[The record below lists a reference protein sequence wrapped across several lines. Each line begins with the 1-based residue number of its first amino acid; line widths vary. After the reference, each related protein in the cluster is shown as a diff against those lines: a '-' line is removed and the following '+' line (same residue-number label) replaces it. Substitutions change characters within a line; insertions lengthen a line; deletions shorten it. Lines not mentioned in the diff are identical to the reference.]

1 MRAAPA
7 IAVLA
12 LLLPISLA
20 AGILVGAVPL
30 APGDVVA
37 ALLGQ
42 GDPVT
47 GVIVRDLRLPRVVAA
62 SLVGGA
68 LAVAGA
74 LLQGLFRNPLADP
87 YVTGTSAGAALGAVG
102 MIALGTDIA
111 ATVVPLAAFI
121 GALASALVVWQLAR
135 LGGRTTV
142 LTVLLAGIVL
152 TSFASA
158 LVTLLLFASDR
169 LSLRLR
175 AVLDVLSGGIAV
187 RATSEL
193 WIAALV
199 VGCGLG
205 LAIVIGRRI
214 DAFVFGAETA
224 ATLGVDPERTT
235 VAVIGAAALLTGAA
249 VALAGLVGFVGL
261 VVPHALRP
269 IVGATHRT
277 LAIASFLAGA
287 SVLVLAD
294 LGARSAFAPAE
305 LPVGV
310 LIGLLGAPFFLLLL
324 VRARRREVA
333 CPRSS
338 RGPSPRA
345 MARARS
351 FAASTSPSSPAGS
364 SRSSVRTGRGSR
376 RCCAPSPASSGRPPG
391 R

>member
-1 MRAAPA
+1 MRAASA
-7 IAVLA
+7 IAVLVVLLPLA
-12 LLLPISLA
+12 LLV
-20 AGILVGAVPL
+20 GILVGSVAL
-30 APGDVVA
+30 APGDVFG
-37 ALLGQ
+37 ALLGG
-42 GDPVT
+42 GDSVA
-47 GVIVRDLRLPRVVAA
+47 GVIVRDLRLPRVLAA
-62 SLVGGA
+62 ALVGGA
-68 LAVAGA
+68 LAVAGT

-102 MIALGTDIA
+102 MIALGSDLA
-111 ATVVPLAAFI
+111 ATVVPLAAFA
-121 GALASALVVWQLAR
+121 GAMISALVVWQLAR

-142 LTVLLAGIVL
+142 LTVLLAGIIL

-175 AVLDVLSGGIAV
+175 AVLDVLSGGVAV
-187 RATSEL
+187 RATGEVVL
-193 WIAALV
+193 AAGIV
-199 VGCGLG
+199 ALG
-205 LAIVIGRRI
+205 LALAIVLGRRI
-214 DAFVFGAETA
+214 DAFVFGEETA

-235 VAVIGAAALLTGAA
+235 IAVIVAAALLTGAA

-294 LGARSAFAPAE
+294 TGARSVLSPAE

-310 LIGLLGAPFFLLLL
+310 ITGLLGAPFFLVLL

-333 CPRSS
+333 
-338 RGPSPRA
+338 
-345 MARARS
+345 
-351 FAASTSPSSPAGS
+351 
-364 SRSSVRTGRGSR
+364 
-376 RCCAPSPASSGRPPG
+376 
-391 R
+391 

>member
-1 MRAAPA
+1 MTRAAPA
-7 IAVLA
+7 IAMLA
-12 LLLPISLA
+12 VLLPVSVA

-30 APGDVVA
+30 ATGDVLG
-37 ALLGQ
+37 ALLGG

-47 GVIVRDLRLPRVVAA
+47 GVIVRDLRLPRVLAA
-62 SLVGGA
+62 ALVGGA

-102 MIALGTDIA
+102 VIAFGSDIA
-111 ATVVPLAAFI
+111 ATVVPLAAFA
-121 GALASALVVWQLAR
+121 GALISALGVWQLAR

-142 LTVLLAGIVL
+142 LTVLLAGIIL

-169 LSLRLR
+169 LQLRLR
-175 AVLDVLSGGIAV
+175 AVLDILSGGVAV

-193 WIAALV
+193 VIAAIV
-199 VGCGLG
+199 VACGVG
-205 LAIVIGRRI
+205 LAIVLGPRI
-214 DAFVFGAETA
+214 DAFVFGEETA

-235 VAVIGAAALLTGAA
+235 IAVIAAAALLTGAA

-277 LAIASFLAGA
+277 LAIASFLGGA

-294 LGARSAFAPAE
+294 MGARSVFAPAE

-310 LIGLLGAPFFLLLL
+310 LTGLLGAPFFLLLL

-333 CPRSS
+333 
-338 RGPSPRA
+338 
-345 MARARS
+345 
-351 FAASTSPSSPAGS
+351 
-364 SRSSVRTGRGSR
+364 
-376 RCCAPSPASSGRPPG
+376 
-391 R
+391 

>member
-1 MRAAPA
+1 M
-7 IAVLA
+7 A
-12 LLLPISLA
+12 LPLSLT

-30 APGDVVA
+30 APGDVLG
-37 ALLGQ
+37 ALLGG

-47 GVIVRDLRLPRVVAA
+47 GVIVRDLRLPRVLAA
-62 SLVGGA
+62 GLVGGA

-87 YVTGTSAGAALGAVG
+87 YVTGTSAGAALGAVSV
-102 MIALGTDIA
+102 IAIGADIS
-111 ATVVPLAAFI
+111 ATAVPLAAFA
-121 GALASALVVWQLAR
+121 GALASALGVWQLAR

-142 LTVLLAGIVL
+142 LTVLLAGIIL

-175 AVLDVLSGGIAV
+175 AVLDILSGGVAV

-193 WIAALV
+193 VVAAV
-199 VGCGLG
+199 VVAFGVG
-205 LAIVIGRRI
+205 LAIALARRI
-214 DAFVFGAETA
+214 DAFVFGEETA

-235 VAVIGAAALLTGAA
+235 IAVLAAAALLTGAA

-261 VVPHALRP
+261 VIPHALRP

-277 LAIASFLAGA
+277 LATASFLGGA
-287 SVLVLAD
+287 CALVLAD
-294 LGARSAFAPAE
+294 IGARSVFAPAE

-310 LIGLLGAPFFLLLL
+310 VTGLLGAPFFLVLL

-333 CPRSS
+333 
-338 RGPSPRA
+338 
-345 MARARS
+345 
-351 FAASTSPSSPAGS
+351 
-364 SRSSVRTGRGSR
+364 
-376 RCCAPSPASSGRPPG
+376 
-391 R
+391 

>member
-7 IAVLA
+7 IAILVV
-12 LLLPISLA
+12 LLPVSLL
-20 AGILVGAVPL
+20 AGILVGSVQL
-30 APGDVVA
+30 APGDVFG
-37 ALLGQ
+37 ALLGD
-42 GDPVT
+42 GDPVA
-47 GVIVRDLRLPRVVAA
+47 GVIVRDLRLPRVLAA
-62 SLVGGA
+62 ALVGGA
-68 LAVAGA
+68 LAVAGT

-102 MIALGTDIA
+102 MIALGSDLA
-111 ATVVPLAAFI
+111 ATVVPLAAFA
-121 GALASALVVWQLAR
+121 GAMISALVVWQLAR

-142 LTVLLAGIVL
+142 LTVLLAGIIL

-175 AVLDVLSGGIAV
+175 AVLDVLSGGVAV
-187 RATSEL
+187 RATSEVVL
-193 WIAALV
+193 AAAIIVL
-199 VGCGLG
+199 GLG
-205 LAIVIGRRI
+205 LAILIGRRI
-214 DAFVFGAETA
+214 DAFVFGEETA

-235 VAVIGAAALLTGAA
+235 IAVILAAALLTGAA

-294 LGARSAFAPAE
+294 LGARSVLSPAE

-310 LIGLLGAPFFLLLL
+310 LTGLLGAPFFLVLL

-333 CPRSS
+333 
-338 RGPSPRA
+338 
-345 MARARS
+345 
-351 FAASTSPSSPAGS
+351 
-364 SRSSVRTGRGSR
+364 
-376 RCCAPSPASSGRPPG
+376 
-391 R
+391 